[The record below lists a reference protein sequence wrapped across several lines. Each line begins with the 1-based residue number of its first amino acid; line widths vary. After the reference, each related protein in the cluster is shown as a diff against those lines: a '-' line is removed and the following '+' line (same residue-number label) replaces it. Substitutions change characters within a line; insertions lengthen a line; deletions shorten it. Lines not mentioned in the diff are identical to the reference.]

1 MLLGAFKLLHFR
13 SFPCGNV
20 LATNRCG
27 LDESF
32 AKERDVMRRH
42 RIELEKPIAKFDKRL
57 CSTSCR
63 EDCQYS
69 PRSIA

>member
-20 LATNRCG
+20 LATIRCG

-42 RIELEKPIAKFDKRL
+42 RIELEKPIAKFDKATL
-57 CSTSCR
+57 QHVLSGGL
-63 EDCQYS
+63 
-69 PRSIA
+69 SILSA